1 MATGTKK
8 ESPAYSQPESGEET
22 TTEVVKAN
30 NFSAE
35 ELRGIASFADVQKLF
50 AEHDIQVVSAADELG
65 DGFQLV
71 STDEKD
77 QFIGREMMILSWAF
91 GEGDVKKPD
100 GSKSEFVAMRFVVA
114 EQGGGVGK
122 YVITD
127 GGTGIYKTLREYT
140 DRTGN
145 TGGLHVKKGL
155 RASRYTNEFTD
166 DGVTHY
172 IDLSK

>member
-1 MATGTKK
+1 MATASKK
-8 ESPAYSQPESGEET
+8 ESPAYSTPENGEET
-22 TTEVVKAN
+22 GTEVVKAN
-30 NFSAE
+30 NYSAE
-35 ELRGIASFADVQKLF
+35 ELRGIQSFADVQKLF
-50 AEHDIQVVSAADELG
+50 SEHGVTVVSAADELG

-71 STDEKD
+71 STEEKD

-91 GEGDVKKPD
+91 AEGDVKKPD
-100 GSKSEFVAMRFVVA
+100 GSKSEFVAMRFVCQ

-140 DRTGN
+140 DRTGLY
-145 TGGLHVKKGL
+145 GGMHVKKGL

-172 IDLSK
+172 IDTSK